1 MVSFISFISF
11 EAFSVQHSC
20 PHAAVFF
27 FFFFFLL
34 LNIKCAKLKTLFL
47 QHSAVL
53 AGERSLLSFP
63 AARQFLISHN
73 VRMSPSSIQFQLQF
87 RFFFFFFFYL
97 HLKSSSVDV
106 VFFFFFFL
114 TLIIESEQWRERER
128 ERLEFRL
135 EREQSEHPSA
145 GVDKKAECSGSVQGQ
160 SERWEESVD
169 LLMEQRWQSIYSSLP
184 TTTRLLWPL
193 FFFLTLSTP
202 AICSLPSFPNFAPP
216 PPSLSMHR

>member
-1 MVSFISFISF
+1 MSGCHLLVFNFSYNLGFFFFSFLFAPNEF
-11 EAFSVQHSC
+11 QC
-20 PHAAVFF
+20 GCCFF
-27 FFFFFLL
+27 FFFFFSHSL
-34 LNIKCAKLKTLFL
+34 LN
-47 QHSAVL
+47 QSN
-53 AGERSLLSFP
+53 G
-63 AARQFLISHN
+63 
-73 VRMSPSSIQFQLQF
+73 
-87 RFFFFFFFYL
+87 
-97 HLKSSSVDV
+97 
-106 VFFFFFFL
+106 
-114 TLIIESEQWRERER
+114 ERER

-193 FFFLTLSTP
+193 FFFFFLTLSTP

>member
-27 FFFFFLL
+27 FFLFFLL

-87 RFFFFFFFYL
+87 RLFFFSFLFAPNEFQCGCCFFFFFFF
-97 HLKSSSVDV
+97 
-106 VFFFFFFL
+106 FF

-193 FFFLTLSTP
+193 FFF
-202 AICSLPSFPNFAPP
+202 F
-216 PPSLSMHR
+216 